1 MNYLKQLAELKAQ
14 IAQLEAGIESFM
26 PDAIVEAIDIVGNN
40 LATNGKNM
48 VYHNGKTKIVL
59 VFRKKYDHD
68 YPKLLRLDE
77 DILDETL
84 NLKQKNAKRIKEIAD
99 AIEQLQLA
107 LAELEEESAQIIQ
120 SPYLSKLRGLH
131 SKVIEEIT
139 YLSPSL
145 SVYLPKE

>member
-1 MNYLKQLAELKAQ
+1 MNYLEQLAQLKAQ
-14 IAQLEAGIESFM
+14 IAKLESGIESFM

-40 LATNGKNM
+40 SATNGKNI
-48 VYHNGKTKIVL
+48 VYQSGKTKIVL
-59 VFRKKYDHD
+59 VLRKKYDRD

-84 NLKQKNAKRIKEIAD
+84 NIKKTNAKKLQKIAD
-99 AIEQLQLA
+99 AIEQLQSA
-107 LAELEEESAQIIQ
+107 IAELEEESAQIVQ
-120 SPYLSKLRGLH
+120 SPYLSKLRGLQ
-131 SKVIEEIT
+131 SKVIKEIT

>member
-1 MNYLKQLAELKAQ
+1 MNYLEQLAELKAQ
-14 IAQLEAGIESFM
+14 IAKLESGIESFM
-26 PDAIVEAIDIVGNN
+26 PDAIVQALDIVGNN
-40 LATNGKNM
+40 SAANGKNM
-48 VYHNGKTKIVL
+48 VYQSGKTKIVL
-59 VFRKKYDHD
+59 VFRKKYDRD

-84 NLKQKNAKRIKEIAD
+84 NLQQKNTNRIEEIVS

-107 LAELEEESAQIIQ
+107 IAELEEESAQIIQ
-120 SPYLSKLRGLH
+120 SPYLSKLRGLQ

>member
-1 MNYLKQLAELKAQ
+1 MNYLEQLAELKAQ

-26 PDAIVEAIDIVGNN
+26 PDAIVEALNIVGNN
-40 LATNGKNM
+40 SAANGKSI
-48 VYHNGKTKIVL
+48 VYQVDKTKIVL
-59 VFRKKYDHD
+59 VFRKKYDRD
-68 YPKLLRLDE
+68 FPKLLRIDQ

-84 NLKQKNAKRIKEIAD
+84 NIQEKNADRIQQIAS

-107 LAELEEESAQIIQ
+107 IAELEEESTQIIK
-120 SPYLSKLRGLH
+120 SPYLSKLRGLQF
-131 SKVIEEIT
+131 KVIEQIT

>member
-1 MNYLKQLAELKAQ
+1 MNYLEQLAELKAH

-26 PDAIVEAIDIVGNN
+26 PDAIVEALNILGSNS
-40 LATNGKNM
+40 AANGKNM
-48 VYHNGKTKIVL
+48 VYQSGKTKIVL
-59 VFRKKYDHD
+59 VFRKKFDRE

-84 NLKQKNAKRIKEIAD
+84 NLQQRNADRLQQIAS

-107 LAELEEESAQIIQ
+107 LAELEEESVQIIK
-120 SPYLSKLRGLH
+120 SPYLSKLRGLQ

>member
-1 MNYLKQLAELKAQ
+1 MNYLEQLAQLKAQ
-14 IAQLEAGIESFM
+14 IAKLESGIESFM

-40 LATNGKNM
+40 STTNGKNM
-48 VYHNGKTKIVL
+48 VYQSGKTKIVL
-59 VFRKKYDHD
+59 VLRKKYDRD

-84 NLKQKNAKRIKEIAD
+84 NIKQTNAKKLQKIAD
-99 AIEQLQLA
+99 AIEQLQSA
-107 LAELEEESAQIIQ
+107 IAELEEESAQIVQ
-120 SPYLSKLRGLH
+120 SPYLSKLRGLQ
-131 SKVIEEIT
+131 SKVIKEIT

>member
-1 MNYLKQLAELKAQ
+1 MNYLEQLAQLKAQ
-14 IAQLEAGIESFM
+14 IAKLESGIESFM

-40 LATNGKNM
+40 SATNGKNI
-48 VYHNGKTKIVL
+48 VYQSGKTKIVL
-59 VFRKKYDHD
+59 VLRKKYDRD

-84 NLKQKNAKRIKEIAD
+84 NIKQTNAKKLQKIAD
-99 AIEQLQLA
+99 AIEQLQSA
-107 LAELEEESAQIIQ
+107 IAELEEESAQIVQ
-120 SPYLSKLRGLH
+120 SPYLSKLRGLQ
-131 SKVIEEIT
+131 SKVIKEIT